1 MRVAVLF
8 LLAISWACE
17 SDSPS
22 ASFERRD
29 SAGIGI
35 AESTRPAWE
44 SGAGWSLSAA
54 PVLQI
59 GVEEGDSMYQIFRV
73 TAARWLPSGRIAVA
87 NSGSN
92 TIRLYDE
99 QGQFLRE
106 VGGEGDGPGE
116 FRSIVAL
123 EGEGDGPG
131 EFRSIVALE
140 RFGGDSLAA
149 YDWRSK
155 RVSLFTGEG
164 DFVRAIRLHQP
175 GVEPIFGAHPLK
187 DGSLVVGTMWGSPV
201 VGRDFATGLHRS
213 QQPVFRYG
221 STGELL
227 DTVGLFPGLEVY
239 VGRDRSIGYAPFGHI
254 TTIDVFDDLV
264 YVGTGDRMEVRAYS
278 PEGDLERIIRGPR
291 LDLTVSQE
299 LIAQYREQTLEEISD
314 PNMRARGEARLRELE
329 YPKYRPAYVEI
340 LVDASGNL
348 WASRYEAH
356 PRCSSTWTVFDS
368 AARLLGDVN
377 FPDCFRVF
385 DITDRLIVKLWQDQ
399 SDVEYVQMYEILK

>member
-1 MRVAVLF
+1 MRIAVLS
-8 LLAISWACE
+8 LLAFLWACTSE
-17 SDSPS
+17 PPNLG
-22 ASFERRD
+22 FQVRD
-29 SAGIGI
+29 SAGISI
-35 AESTRPAWE
+35 VESARPAWKGGE
-44 SGAGWSLSAA
+44 GWSLSAA

-59 GVEEGDSMYQIFRV
+59 GVDEGDSMYQLFRV
-73 TAARWLPSGRIAVA
+73 TAARWLPGDRIAVA

-116 FRSIVAL
+116 FRSV
-123 EGEGDGPG
+123 
-131 EFRSIVALE
+131 VALE

-149 YDWRSK
+149 FDWRSK

-164 DFVRAIRLHQP
+164 DFVGTIRLHQP
-175 GVEPIFGAHPLK
+175 GVEPIFGAHPLR
-187 DGSLVVGTMWGSPV
+187 DGSLVVGTVWGSPML
-201 VGRDFATGLHRS
+201 GRNFGTGLHRS

-227 DTVGLFPGLEVY
+227 DTVGLFPGLEIY
-239 VGRDRSIGYAPFGHI
+239 VRQDRSVGYAPFGHI
-254 TTIDVFDDLV
+254 TTIDVYDDLV
-264 YVGTGDRMEVRAYS
+264 YVGTGDRMEIRAYS

-314 PNMRARGEARLRELE
+314 PDMRDRTEARLRELE

-356 PRCSSTWTVFDS
+356 IRYSSTWTVFDS
-368 AARLLGDVN
+368 AGRLLGEIN
-377 FPDCFRVF
+377 LPDRFRVF
-385 DITDRLIVKLWQDQ
+385 DVTDRYVLGLWQDQ
-399 SDVEYVQMYEILK
+399 SDVEYVQMYEILE

>member
-1 MRVAVLF
+1 MRTVVLSF
-8 LLAISWACE
+8 LAILCACRSE
-17 SDSPS
+17 SPGVG
-22 ASFERRD
+22 FQVKD
-29 SAGIGI
+29 SAGISI
-35 AESTRPAWE
+35 AESTAPTWE
-44 SGAGWSLSAA
+44 SGEGWGLSAA

-59 GVEEGDSMYQIFRV
+59 GVEEGDSMYQLFRV
-73 TAARWLPSGRIAVA
+73 TAARWLPGGRIAVA

-106 VGGEGDGPGE
+106 VG
-116 FRSIVAL
+116 
-123 EGEGDGPG
+123 GEGDGPG

-164 DFVRAIRLHQP
+164 DFVRTIRLHQP
-175 GVEPIFGAHPLK
+175 GVEPIFGAHPLR
-187 DGSLVVGTMWGSPV
+187 DGSLVVGTMWGSPML
-201 VGRDFATGLHRS
+201 GRDFATGLHRS

-227 DTVGLFPGLEVY
+227 DTVGLFPGLENY
-239 VGRDRSIGYAPFGHI
+239 VHQDRSVGYAPFGHI

-278 PEGDLERIIRGPR
+278 PAGDLERIIRGPR

-356 PRCSSTWTVFDS
+356 PRYSSTWTVFDS
-368 AARLLGDVN
+368 AGRLLGDVN
-377 FPDCFRVF
+377 FPDCFRIF

>member
-1 MRVAVLF
+1 MRTVVLSF
-8 LLAISWACE
+8 LAILCACRSE
-17 SDSPS
+17 SPGVG
-22 ASFERRD
+22 FQVKD
-29 SAGIGI
+29 SAGISI
-35 AESTRPAWE
+35 AESTAPTWE
-44 SGAGWSLSAA
+44 SGEGWSLSAA

-59 GVEEGDSMYQIFRV
+59 GVEEGDSMYRLFRV
-73 TAARWLPSGRIAVA
+73 AAARWLPGGRIAVA

-106 VGGEGDGPGE
+106 VG
-116 FRSIVAL
+116 
-123 EGEGDGPG
+123 GEGDGPG

-164 DFVRAIRLHQP
+164 DFVRTIRLHQP
-175 GVEPIFGAHPLK
+175 GVEPIFGAHPLR
-187 DGSLVVGTMWGSPV
+187 DGSLVVGTMWGSPML
-201 VGRDFATGLHRS
+201 GRDFATGLHRS

-227 DTVGLFPGLEVY
+227 DTVGLFPGLENY
-239 VGRDRSIGYAPFGHI
+239 VRQDRSVGYAPFGHI
-254 TTIDVFDDLV
+254 TTIDVYDDLV
-264 YVGTGDRMEVRAYS
+264 YVGTGDRMEIRAYS
-278 PEGDLERIIRGPR
+278 PEGDLERIIRGPK

-314 PNMRARGEARLRELE
+314 PNMRARTEARLRELE

-348 WASRYEAH
+348 WASRYDAH
-356 PRCSSTWTVFDS
+356 PRYSSTWTVFDS
-368 AARLLGDVN
+368 AGRLLGDVK
-377 FPDCFRVF
+377 FPDRFRVF
-385 DITDRLIVKLWQDQ
+385 DITDRLILKLWQDQ
-399 SDVEYVQMYEILK
+399 SDVEYVQVYEILK